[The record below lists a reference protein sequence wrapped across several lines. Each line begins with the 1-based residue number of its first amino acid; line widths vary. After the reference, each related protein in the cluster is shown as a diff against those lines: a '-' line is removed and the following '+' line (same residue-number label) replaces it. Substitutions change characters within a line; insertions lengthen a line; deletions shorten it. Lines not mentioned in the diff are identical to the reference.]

1 MEPLGQFS
9 EEAGGQTLAPAIMS
23 FVASSLSVISSA
35 QSVVMPTL
43 VPTVLGIVEAIP
55 GVTAQ
60 SLISAIGL
68 GAYATGASPLS
79 TTGANV
85 MANLGT
91 VYQPTAEEEKK
102 LFNQLLIFAAVSLV
116 TYTIAGIVGVY
127 SVALF
132 H

>member
-1 MEPLGQFS
+1 
-9 EEAGGQTLAPAIMS
+9 MS